1 MQNLPGWVDLVA
13 ALSAEFVTFLVKV
26 FHIGAGSHY
35 TAWNV
40 TMQEPEHMAKF
51 VGDDFPETIE
61 EQVLILFHSIMF
73 VSQPEK

>member
-1 MQNLPGWVDLVA
+1 VA
-13 ALSAEFVTFLVKV
+13 FLVKV

-35 TAWNV
+35 TVRNV